1 MSFKS
6 TQKGEWAM
14 SNAATLESLLR
25 PFACR
30 PAISTADAA
39 LQPLMQQL
47 IRAGFADLPLPGQG
61 RTLER
66 WRTLAAVSASDL
78 RLAKLFEGH
87 TDALAIMAELE
98 PDSPA
103 AAGSWGTWA
112 AEPPF
117 ARLEIVDRQAGNVY
131 LQGRKA
137 WCSGAAMLDQALVTA
152 WDEQQRP
159 QLVAV
164 TLRQPTIRLLED
176 GWQAVGMGSTASI
189 DLLFEGALGRCVG
202 LPGQYVDRPGFWQGG
217 GGIAA
222 CWYGAACALA
232 GYLRQHCT
240 QPYHDAHAEA
250 HLGAVDAALCMARA
264 ALRETARWIDDNP
277 QSSPQLP
284 VRRLR
289 AQVEVAVDSVLAHV
303 GRGLGATPFC
313 RDSHFARLAAD
324 LPVFVRQSHAE
335 KDLAQL
341 GQQVAAQPL
350 EGWEL

>member
-1 MSFKS
+1 
-6 TQKGEWAM
+6 M
-14 SNAATLESLLR
+14 SNAATLERLLQ

-39 LQPLMQQL
+39 LQPMLQQL
-47 IRAGFADLPLPGQG
+47 IGAGFADLPMPGQG

-103 AAGSWGTWA
+103 AAGNWGTWA

-137 WCSGAAMLDQALVTA
+137 WCSGAAVLDQALVTA

-284 VRRLR
+284 VRRSVVTVTSPGSPPTCRYSCARAMPKRTWRSLDSRSPRNRLR
-289 AQVEVAVDSVLAHV
+289 AGSCDRRV
-303 GRGLGATPFC
+303 GISRGE
-313 RDSHFARLAAD
+313 SHPGSRHIVGPMA
-324 LPVFVRQSHAE
+324 
-335 KDLAQL
+335 
-341 GQQVAAQPL
+341 GQ
-350 EGWEL
+350 

>member
-1 MSFKS
+1 
-6 TQKGEWAM
+6 M
-14 SNAATLESLLR
+14 SNAATLENLLQS
-25 PFACR
+25 FACR
-30 PAISTADAA
+30 PALGTADAA

-47 IRAGFADLPLPGQG
+47 VRAGFTELPLPGQG
-61 RTLER
+61 RTLDR

-78 RLAKLFEGH
+78 ALAKLFEGH

-98 PDSPA
+98 PDEPS

-112 AEPPF
+112 AEPAF
-117 ARLEIVDRQAGNVY
+117 ARVNIVDRHAGRVY

-137 WCSGAAMLDQALVTA
+137 WCSGAAILDRALVTA
-152 WDEQQRP
+152 WDEQLQP

-164 TLRQPTIRLLED
+164 TLQQPTIRILDE
-176 GWQAVGMGSTASI
+176 GWQAVGMGSTASV
-189 DLLFEGALGRCVG
+189 DVLFEGALGRCVG
-202 LPGQYVDRPGFWQGG
+202 APGQYVDRPGFWHGG
-217 GGIAA
+217 AGIAA

-240 QPYHDAHAEA
+240 QPYCDGHAQA
-250 HLGAVDAALCMARA
+250 HLGAVDAALCTARA

-277 QSSPQLP
+277 RDSAQLP

-289 AQVEVAVDSVLAHV
+289 AQVEVAVDSVLAHA
-303 GRGLGATPFC
+303 GRALGATPFC

-350 EGWEL
+350 EGWAL